1 MQDINQVR
9 VYATHSE
16 KVFALEETHI
26 FLLPLFRLL
35 KNDFDLFWKPLVNR
49 LIVSVLLVS
58 FCESFS
64 VMSVRKSLVTS
75 EE

>member
-26 FLLPLFRLL
+26 FLLPLFRLF
-35 KNDFDLFWKPLVNR
+35 KNCFDLETISQPFNS
-49 LIVSVLLVS
+49 VSATRYIL
-58 FCESFS
+58 
-64 VMSVRKSLVTS
+64 
-75 EE
+75 